1 MTIKATIP
9 DFLLRQANKVALR
22 ENTSVDNIIA
32 MALSS
37 QVTAWQVR
45 DTVEQRAKRGQLSD
59 LENIL
64 AAVPDVPPIAGDEI

>member
-1 MTIKATIP
+1 MTIQATIP
-9 DFLLRQANKVALR
+9 DFLLRQANEVALR

-59 LENIL
+59 LEKIL
-64 AAVPDVPPIAGDEI
+64 AAVPDVLPIAGDEI